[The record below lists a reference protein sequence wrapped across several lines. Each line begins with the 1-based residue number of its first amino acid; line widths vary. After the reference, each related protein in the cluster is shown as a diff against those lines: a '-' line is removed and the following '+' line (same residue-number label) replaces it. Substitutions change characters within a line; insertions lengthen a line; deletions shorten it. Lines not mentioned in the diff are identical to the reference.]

1 MRVRFAEMWLLFD
14 ALWLH
19 PKNIETHCPM
29 GKENFLDYNFASLF
43 TQVKV
48 AKERISDKNFYDSSS
63 K

>member
-48 AKERISDKNFYDSSS
+48 ANE
-63 K
+63 